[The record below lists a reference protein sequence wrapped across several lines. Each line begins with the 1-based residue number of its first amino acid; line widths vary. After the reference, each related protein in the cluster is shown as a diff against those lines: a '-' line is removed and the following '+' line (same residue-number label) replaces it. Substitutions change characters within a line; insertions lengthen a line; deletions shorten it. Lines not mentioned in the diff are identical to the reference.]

1 MVLNNLQFT
10 VFFFKSSEALQ
21 TVNYL
26 STVQLTTLK
35 HFLVVQRNFNVTLIS
50 ELHQKKLSE
59 RLIYKRNTHKKLI
72 N

>member
-1 MVLNNLQFT
+1 MVLNNLQN
-10 VFFFKSSEALQ
+10 FFFKSSEALQ

-50 ELHQKKLSE
+50 ELHKKKIIKRETDLQAKHTQK
-59 RLIYKRNTHKKLI
+59 TD
-72 N
+72 